1 MPDIALRFNKD
12 MLVLS
17 APIDT
22 NLRKQGVEVE
32 KDREFINLIEPEAVR
47 DAYAIEQ
54 LAGAQCLVTNT
65 SGITQARL
73 THINMEDRDVEL
85 ATAALTI
92 VNALKPQHVL
102 AEIGTTCLPLDA
114 SSATSLNQNRDQYA
128 RAAHTFGEG
137 GFDAFFLHEINDS
150 VDMKCALM
158 GVRKESNAP
167 LFAVLDIDRKVNTS
181 KVSHAFDSIQ
191 LHDELGMM
199 REYGADV
206 VGFSTAAPF
215 ERVLALV
222 EGLEQDFHAPLIV
235 ELKVGEVASRQ
246 LTVTRKNP
254 YCTPDIL
261 FDYALQLRAAGVQFL
276 RAGGNATSAY
286 TAALAAATQGTDV
299 VVAFNEEE
307 GDR

>member
-22 NLRKQGVEVE
+22 NLKKQGVEIE
-32 KDREFINLIEPEAVR
+32 KDREFINLIEPEAVK

-65 SGITQARL
+65 NGITQARL
-73 THINMEDRDVEL
+73 THINMEDRDTEL
-85 ATAALTI
+85 ATAALTV

-102 AEIGTTCLPLDA
+102 AEIGSTFLPLDA
-114 SSATSLNQNRDQYA
+114 SSAASLNQNRDQYA
-128 RAAHTFGEG
+128 RAAQAFGEG
-137 GFDAFFLHEINDS
+137 GFDAFFLHGMDNS

-167 LFAVLDIDRKVNTS
+167 VFAVLDIDKKLNAS
-181 KVSHAFDSIQ
+181 KESPSFDSVQ
-191 LHDELGMM
+191 LHDELSMM

-222 EGLEQDFHAPLIV
+222 EGLEQDFHAPLLL
-235 ELKVGEVASRQ
+235 EFKVGEVVSRQ
-246 LTVTRKNP
+246 LVATEKNP
-254 YCTPDIL
+254 YCTPDVM

-299 VVAFNEEE
+299 VVAFDEE
-307 GDR
+307 GGQ